1 MVVSFSPM
9 ETIAAISTPRG
20 IGGIAVIRISGD
32 RAIEIADRIFTG
44 KKSLHE
50 VESHRVVYGKVVDP
64 ETGETIDDVLVTVMR
79 APHTYTGEDIVEI
92 SSHGGLIIPGLI
104 LEILLKNGA
113 RLAQPGEFTERA
125 FLNGRLDLVQAVGV
139 KEVIEATSRRA
150 LKIARRRLDGELSS
164 KFDTLKNQL
173 LDLLKEVE
181 ARVDFEE
188 DVPPLDEKLLEE
200 NVHKVMSTID
210 DLVERGEKV
219 QKLFDGIR
227 VVIAGRPNVGK
238 STLFN
243 KILNEERAIVT
254 DIPGTTRDVI
264 SEQIL
269 LNGFPVR
276 LMDTAGLRE
285 TSEKVE
291 LIGINLAKESLQKA
305 DLVIFVIDG
314 SEELEGEDIA
324 FFKKIQVPI
333 KILVVNKIDRGL
345 KVDLEEL
352 KTATGNPYVCPVSSL
367 TGEGVDRLV
376 DRITELLEEN
386 FSVSGEMNITE
397 REKGLLLSARS
408 DLAEALRVKKEGY
421 PLDIVSFHIREA
433 IFRLDEILG
442 IGDIP
447 ERVLD
452 RIFEEFCIGK

>member
-1 MVVSFSPM
+1 MD
-9 ETIAAISTPRG
+9 TIAAISTPRG
-20 IGGIAVIRISGD
+20 IGGIAVIRVSGD
-32 RAIEIADRIFTG
+32 RAIEIVDKVFHG
-44 KKSLHE
+44 KKSLKDLK
-50 VESHRVVYGKVVDP
+50 SHRVTYGKIVDP
-64 ETGETIDDVLVTVMR
+64 ETGETIDDVLVIVMR
-79 APHTYTGEDIVEI
+79 APSTYTGEDVVEI

-125 FLNGRLDLVQAVGV
+125 FLNGRMDLVQAVGV
-139 KEVIEATSRRA
+139 KEVIEATSRKA
-150 LKIARRRLDGELSS
+150 LKIARKRLDGELSS
-164 KFDTLKNQL
+164 RFDTLKNQL
-173 LDLLKEVE
+173 IDLLKEVE

-188 DVPPLDEKLLEE
+188 DVPPLDDSFLKQSISNVITTINILIEK
-200 NVHKVMSTID
+200 
-210 DLVERGEKV
+210 GEKV
-219 QKLFDGIR
+219 QKLFEGIR

-243 KILNEERAIVT
+243 RILNEERAIVT

-285 TSEKVE
+285 TREKVE
-291 LIGINLAKESLQKA
+291 LIGINLARESLQKA
-305 DLVIFVIDG
+305 DLVLFIIDG
-314 SEELEGEDIA
+314 SEPMNPEDIE
-324 FFKKIQVPI
+324 FFRKIEVPI
-333 KILVVNKIDRGL
+333 KMLVVNKIDRGM
-345 KVDLEEL
+345 KVDLEKL
-352 KTATGNPYVCPVSSL
+352 KEIAGENPVCTVSSL
-367 TGEGVDRLV
+367 TGEGMDRLM
-376 DRITELLEEN
+376 DRITNLLEDN
-386 FSVSGEMNITE
+386 FSLPGELNITE

-408 DLAEALRVKKEGY
+408 DLEEALKVQKEGY